1 MNDRDQVS
9 SQASSHEAHH
19 RGTSRRAP
27 ARWSTALLSLAVGCG
42 LLACEGGGG
51 PNTRPTFR
59 AVHVEP
65 LAGSINRGCG
75 NGVVCRDTIRVTFNR
90 AIDTTAVFDDE
101 APRYFRGT
109 IAGTGA
115 ALDVAG
121 TTVSNEMRTLVIP
134 FQFLTNTDYVFT
146 LDTAQDQDGNLL
158 ETSAS
163 TSFRTGSCSEPCP

>member
-1 MNDRDQVS
+1 MNHRDQVS
-9 SQASSHEAHH
+9 SQPASHLAPTGGWH
-19 RGTSRRAP
+19 RGAA
-27 ARWSTALLSLAVGCG
+27 ARWSPALVSLAVGTMI
-42 LLACEGGGG
+42 LACDGGGG

-101 APRYFRGT
+101 APRYFLGS

-115 ALDVAG
+115 ALDLAG

-146 LDTAQDQDGNLL
+146 LDMAQDTDGNLL
-158 ETSAS
+158 ETTAS
-163 TSFRTGSCSEPCP
+163 TSFRTGACTDPCP